1 MKRVWET
8 PKWWRV
14 HNLVAHPLLIVW
26 PRPAVWSHDRTA
38 PTDAKHKPVDT
49 TTR

>member
-1 MKRVWET
+1 VKRSRRY

-26 PRPAVWSHDRTA
+26 PRLGVWLHDRTA
-38 PTDAKHKPVDT
+38 PTDSET
-49 TTR
+49 QTG